1 MITELYL
8 LKLWIYSFLKLVLNS
23 FIFLHKKNSKF
34 CGLSPVPGQNFISL
48 HTVRGV
54 ESHPG
59 IGFPPPFL
67 TNFYRKRGRGTQ
79 WVKKR
84 VHQGTKNCHFLAKF
98 VSVNTFVI
106 FFSEL
111 SSVWMQSWHF
121 PFNNCSFSFNFMS
134 STLVHK
140 LLTLWMYLY

>member
-1 MITELYL
+1 M
-8 LKLWIYSFLKLVLNS
+8 LWIYSLLKLVLNS
-23 FIFLHKKNSKF
+23 FIFFTQKNSKF

-106 FFSEL
+106 FFLNWALYECNRDT
-111 SSVWMQSWHF
+111 F
-121 PFNNCSFSFNFMS
+121 PLIIAVF
-134 STLVHK
+134 
-140 LLTLWMYLY
+140 LLTLCPPHLYTNCLLYECIYINIL